1 MPHLRNWPLSSIY
14 KGGCVS
20 HRFLLLKDSNV
31 IVSLH
36 SSDPT
41 LTSLGELTLPTAAVL
56 DDGEKGPTMLET
68 LKLLRTYIPSADDVK
83 KAIELVVD
91 AMTDQAGKQ
100 RSATDATAAEPFQLM
115 VDSACVLHNT
125 SPRFAGGYRFGLVA
139 EVGIST
145 GRIHGRGPLSVEA
158 LMNVEEAVMSPS
170 TPRHHQTTSKDVKLP
185 YEKPG
190 QKHRCRPTVRASMRS
205 LENYNFDESNY
216 CSEEVEPYAEA
227 ARVRAWLREAP
238 KITQLELVPV
248 KHAHQSHA
256 VVGNDCAA
264 DYTTAPAK
272 LPYDHDACLGS
283 SVLNYWMALHSSTW
297 QVYVNCAP
305 LESTTSTGAT
315 SKYGVSGTTT
325 SASSTAGSSVASN
338 SSSLDF
344 QNNYATSNSAST
356 SNEATT
362 APSTTTPTASTTP
375 STTTTTASSTDTTKC
390 TVRRRRD

>member
-1 MPHLRNWPLSSIY
+1 
-14 KGGCVS
+14 
-20 HRFLLLKDSNV
+20 
-31 IVSLH
+31 
-36 SSDPT
+36 
-41 LTSLGELTLPTAAVL
+41 
-56 DDGEKGPTMLET
+56 
-68 LKLLRTYIPSADDVK
+68 
-83 KAIELVVD
+83 
-91 AMTDQAGKQ
+91 
-100 RSATDATAAEPFQLM
+100 
-115 VDSACVLHNT
+115 
-125 SPRFAGGYRFGLVA
+125 
-139 EVGIST
+139 
-145 GRIHGRGPLSVEA
+145 
-158 LMNVEEAVMSPS
+158 
-170 TPRHHQTTSKDVKLP
+170 
-185 YEKPG
+185 
-190 QKHRCRPTVRASMRS
+190 MRL

-256 VVGNDCAA
+256 ARSKRLVPDCQHCSEGFTASHEGPCEIWCDDVRVFQGNDCAA

-283 SVLNYWMALHSSTW
+283 SVLTFYWMALHSSTW

-390 TVRRRRD
+390 IVRRRRN